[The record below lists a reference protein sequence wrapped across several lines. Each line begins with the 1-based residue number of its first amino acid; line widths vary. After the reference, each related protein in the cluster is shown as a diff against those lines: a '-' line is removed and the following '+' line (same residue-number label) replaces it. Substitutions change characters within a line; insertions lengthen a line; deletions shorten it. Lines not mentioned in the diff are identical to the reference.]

1 MKKIAF
7 TFLTVAALSSL
18 SQLAVAG
25 CDVSVS
31 RKWAVE
37 RKASYTIS
45 ASSLGPNCVQAAVVL
60 IVRDGKG
67 EVKYSFAGAAK
78 DIGTFGNL
86 AEAPVTDVKKMRV
99 ALAQWLDAGL
109 SSNMNK
115 LSNFPDWKTGADGPA
130 SDPPSEFPFTV
141 SSDVDRNSYI
151 DWRKQNLPVF
161 CFVQGM
167 ESARCIVLTKQDV
180 ASEVGIQSF
189 PG

>member
-1 MKKIAF
+1 MKKLK
-7 TFLTVAALSSL
+7 LTLFSLLSL
-18 SQLAVAG
+18 LTLPQLAVAS

-37 RKASYTIS
+37 RKTNYTIN
-45 ASSLGPNCVQAAVVL
+45 ASSLGSNCAQAAVVL

-67 EVKYSFAGAAK
+67 EVKYSFVGAAK
-78 DIGTFGNL
+78 DIGSFTNL
-86 AEAPVTDVKKMRV
+86 AESPVTDVKKMRV

-109 SSNMNK
+109 SSKMNK
-115 LSNFPDWKTGADGPA
+115 LSNFPDWKVGADGPA
-130 SDPPSEFPFTV
+130 EDPPSEFPFTV
-141 SSDVDRNSYI
+141 SSDLDRNSYI
-151 DWRKQNLPVF
+151 DWRKQNVPVF

-180 ASEVGIQSF
+180 VSEVGIQSF